1 MKRREEGKVVPKY
14 VDDRAG
20 VNSMRGGICERE
32 VGADRGKNSELY
44 YQERVAVI
52 WIEKVKSMGPC
63 TLDGVE
69 RGGSGAQDRVILADM
84 SNIGMFKRVNKTA
97 SNPPVIVIS
106 SDVRTLGNRDR
117 SRGRMVRVFRH
128 TLGRRDSCRW

>member
-1 MKRREEGKVVPKY
+1 MPKY
-14 VDDRAG
+14 VNNWAG
-20 VNSMRGGICERE
+20 VDGVGGR
-32 VGADRGKNSELY
+32 VRKRKMGANRGKDGELN

-52 WIEKVKSMGPC
+52 WIEKVKSMGPG

-69 RGGSGAQDRVILADM
+69 RGRGCAQDRVILTDM
-84 SNIGMFKRVNKTA
+84 LNVGMFKRVNKTA
-97 SNPPVIVIS
+97 SNPPVIVVS

-117 SRGRMVRVFRH
+117 NRGRMVRVVRH

>member
-1 MKRREEGKVVPKY
+1 MDRREDG
-14 VDDRAG
+14 
-20 VNSMRGGICERE
+20 
-32 VGADRGKNSELY
+32 ELN

-52 WIEKVKSMGPC
+52 WIEKVESMGPG

-69 RGGSGAQDRVILADM
+69 RGRGCAQDRVILADM

-117 SRGRMVRVFRH
+117 NRGRMIRVVRH
-128 TLGRRDSCRW
+128 TLGRRDSCQMVMSEE